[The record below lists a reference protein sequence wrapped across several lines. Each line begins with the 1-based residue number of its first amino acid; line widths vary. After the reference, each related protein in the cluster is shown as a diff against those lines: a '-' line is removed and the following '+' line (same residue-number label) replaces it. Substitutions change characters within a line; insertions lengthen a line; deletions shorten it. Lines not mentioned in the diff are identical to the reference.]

1 MEALIVEGGRRL
13 RGRVR
18 VSGAKNAVLPIMA
31 ASLLTDEEC
40 VIRNVPN
47 LRDVRTMVALL
58 EKLGV
63 SCHWS
68 GDTLRLRASR
78 IESPVAPYELV
89 KTMRASVLV
98 LGPLVARE
106 RFARVSL
113 PGGCAIGERPIDL
126 HIKGLQQMGVQVEL
140 EEGYVVARVDTLRG
154 ALYTFDRVTVTGTE
168 NIVMAAVMA
177 RGESILEN
185 VAQEPE
191 VWDLIEV
198 LKKMGARIERLD
210 VNALRVEG
218 VDRLSG
224 FEHEVMPDRIEAAT
238 FLIAGAMA
246 GEEVVV
252 EGACKEH
259 LFAVLSKLSQC
270 GVKVEEV
277 EGGLKV
283 FGCER
288 IRAVDM
294 ETFPYPGF
302 PTDVQAQYM
311 AMMCIAHGTS
321 VITENI
327 FERRFMHVAELRR
340 MGADIT
346 VEGKRAVV
354 RGVEKLTGAPVMAS
368 DLRASSSLVLAGLVA
383 SGTTKVSRIYHLD
396 RGYERFDE
404 KLRSL
409 GAAVRRVKEDA

>member
-1 MEALIVEGGRRL
+1 MEALVIEGGRRL
-13 RGRVR
+13 KGEVS

-40 VIRNVPN
+40 IVRNVPD

-58 EKLGV
+58 ERLGV
-63 SCHWS
+63 EVDWRP
-68 GDTLRLRASR
+68 GVLRLRASR
-78 IESPVAPYELV
+78 IEEPVAPYELV

-106 RFARVSL
+106 GYAKVSL

-126 HIKGLQQMGVQVEL
+126 HIKGLQQLGAEVWL
-140 EEGYVVARVDTLRG
+140 EHGYVVARAGRLKGNVYL
-154 ALYTFDRVTVTGTE
+154 FDKITVTGTE
-168 NIVMAAVMA
+168 NILMAAVLA
-177 RGESILEN
+177 HGETILEN

-191 VWDLIEV
+191 VWDLVEV
-198 LKKMGARIERLD
+198 LRKMGAKITKLD
-210 VNALRVEG
+210 GALKVEG

-238 FLIAGAMA
+238 FLIAGAMV
-246 GEEVVV
+246 GDEVVV
-252 EGACKEH
+252 KGAVKEH
-259 LFAVLSKLSQC
+259 MVAVLTKLSQC
-270 GVKVEEV
+270 GVRIEEV
-277 EGGLKV
+277 DGGLKV
-283 FGCER
+283 YGCEN

-311 AMMCIAHGTS
+311 AMMCIADGTS

-346 VEGKRAVV
+346 VEGNRAVV
-354 RGVEKLTGAPVMAS
+354 RGVDRLIGAPVMAS

-383 SGTTKVSRIYHLD
+383 QGKTTVSRIYHLD
-396 RGYERFDE
+396 RGYEKFDE
-404 KLRSL
+404 KLTRL
-409 GAAVRRVKEDA
+409 GAAIKRIRE

>member
-1 MEALIVEGGRRL
+1 MEALIVEGGARL
-13 RGRVR
+13 KGEVQI
-18 VSGAKNAVLPIMA
+18 SGAKNAVLPIMA
-31 ASLLTDEEC
+31 ATLLTDEEC
-40 VIRNVPN
+40 VIKNVPD
-47 LRDVRTMVALL
+47 LRDVRTMLRLL
-58 EKLGV
+58 EELGV
-63 SCHWS
+63 ECTKDGSEV
-68 GDTLRLRASR
+68 RIRAKS
-78 IESPVAPYELV
+78 IKNPVAPYELV

-106 RFARVSL
+106 RFAKVSL

-126 HIKGLQQMGVQVEL
+126 HINGLRQLGVDVEL
-140 EEGYVVARVDTLRG
+140 EHGYVVAKAQKLKGNV
-154 ALYTFDRVTVTGTE
+154 YVFDKVTVTGTE
-168 NIVMAAVMA
+168 NIVMAAVLA
-177 RGESILEN
+177 EGETILEN

-191 VWDLIEV
+191 VWDTIEV
-198 LKKMGARIERLD
+198 LKKMGAKIDKVDGNTLRIK
-210 VNALRVEG
+210 G
-218 VDRLSG
+218 VDKLRG

-252 EGACKEH
+252 KGAQKEH
-259 LFAVLSKLSQC
+259 LVAVLTKLNQC
-270 GVKVEEV
+270 GVKIEDIEV
-277 EGGLKV
+277 GLKV
-283 FGCER
+283 YGCDV

-311 AMMCIAHGTS
+311 AMMCIANGTS

-354 RGVEKLTGAPVMAS
+354 RGVDKLVGAPVMAS
-368 DLRASSSLVLAGLVA
+368 DLRASSSLVLAALVA
-383 SGTTKVSRIYHLD
+383 EGESKISRIYHLD
-396 RGYERFDE
+396 RGYERFDKKLE
-404 KLRSL
+404 KL
-409 GAAVRRVKEDA
+409 GAKIRRIKE